1 MRCSV
6 ATCWISRG
14 YAWAM
19 NLVAYDEIQ
28 ATKHAEFKQQ
38 KWWSYNGNI
47 VGVYS
52 DTLLVG
58 GLEHEFYFPYIGN
71 NHPNWLSYFS
81 EGLKPPTRLLEIAQ
95 ADSGGF
101 NQRLYGDSLFFF
113 CRTPTSLEWWELQGD
128 SSPIF
133 FSSDCWIVI
142 LFIYQYKLFHLDVW

>member
-1 MRCSV
+1 MRFSV

-113 CRTPTSLEWWELQGD
+113 VARRRHWNDGNCKETHPRFFLVQIVEL
-128 SSPIF
+128 
-133 FSSDCWIVI
+133 
-142 LFIYQYKLFHLDVW
+142 LFYLYINTNCFI

>member
-81 EGLKPPTRLLEIAQ
+81 EGLKPPTSLLEIAQ

-101 NQRLYGDSLFFF
+101 NQRLYGIHCFFLSHADVTGMMGIARRLIPDFFLVQIVELLFYLYINTN
-113 CRTPTSLEWWELQGD
+113 C
-128 SSPIF
+128 
-133 FSSDCWIVI
+133 
-142 LFIYQYKLFHLDVW
+142 FI